1 MRVKL
6 LSHTND
12 PEKIVAAAARC
23 CYSNDDPDNLLESL
37 TDDRVEKFLSKLVEM
52 KHESPFEHASFT
64 FSISGVSRAL
74 LAQITRHRVASFS
87 VRSQRYCEFKD
98 ADFVLPD
105 SISRDPR
112 ASEIYLESLKNLK
125 STYDSLLE
133 FGISKEDSR
142 MILPNAAETSMVLTM
157 NARELL
163 HFFSLRCCSRA
174 QWEIR
179 AVANEMLKLVKNVAP
194 NLFRRAG
201 ANCIRL
207 GYCPEGKMSCGKF
220 PTLEQILNDFNERK
234 SNQ

>member
-6 LSHTND
+6 LSHTSE

-23 CYSNDDPDNLLESL
+23 CYSNDDPDNLLESM
-37 TDDRVEKFLSKLVEM
+37 TEERVEKFLAKLVEM

-87 VRSQRYCEFKD
+87 VRSQRYCEFKT
-98 ADFVLPD
+98 ADFIFPD
-105 SISRDPR
+105 SIEKDPK
-112 ASEIYLESLKNLK
+112 AMKIYSESLKSLK
-125 STYDSLLE
+125 ATYDSLLAL
-133 FGISKEDSR
+133 GIPKEDAR
-142 MILPNAAETSMVLTM
+142 MILPNASETSMVLTM

-179 AVANEMLKLVKNVAP
+179 AVANEMLRLVRDVAP
-194 NLFRRAG
+194 NLFRKAG
-201 ANCIRL
+201 ASCERL

-220 PTLEQILNDFNERK
+220 PTLDQILQKKEYNR
-234 SNQ
+234 